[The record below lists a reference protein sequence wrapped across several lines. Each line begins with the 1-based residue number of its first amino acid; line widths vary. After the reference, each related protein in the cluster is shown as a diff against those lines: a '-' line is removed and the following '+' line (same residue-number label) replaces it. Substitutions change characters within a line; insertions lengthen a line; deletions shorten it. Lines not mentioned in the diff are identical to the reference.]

1 MTDQFSTRN
10 DIADRHRRLFDLLK
24 TGDLMA
30 NPLDSLA
37 PSDDAA
43 AARDMRGGTRPSDNV
58 DLSAIQRLA
67 IDSLLRR
74 D

>member
-1 MTDQFSTRN
+1 MTDQFSTRQ

-30 NPLDSLA
+30 NPLDSLS
-37 PSDDAA
+37 PDQDAVM
-43 AARDMRGGTRPSDNV
+43 ARDMRGGTSPSENV
-58 DLSAIQRLA
+58 DLSAIQRIA